1 MAGIYGSRVGSGLES
16 SMPIKRTLL
25 PDAVE
30 RYVVE
35 EMSPE
40 TPVERALRAAT
51 AKLPDAQM
59 QIGADQGAFMALLVR
74 LMGARRCIEIGT
86 FTGYSALAV
95 AAALPEGGT
104 LVACDVSEEWT
115 GIAREYWASGGVGDR
130 ITLELGPA
138 RETLDRLIR
147 EGGAGRRGRGRGSFD
162 FAFIDAD
169 KVGYDA
175 YYERCLTL
183 LRPGGLIA
191 MDNALQDG
199 KVADPS
205 NHEENTEAIRSLN
218 AKVRDDP
225 RVEACLVTIGD
236 GLLLARK
243 R

>member
-1 MAGIYGSRVGSGLES
+1 M
-16 SMPIKRTLL
+16 KRTLL
-25 PDAVE
+25 PEPIE
-30 RYVVE
+30 RYVSE
-35 EMSPE
+35 TMTPE
-40 TPVERALRAAT
+40 TRVQRALRAVT
-51 AKLPDAQM
+51 AKLPEAAM

-74 LMGARRCIEIGT
+74 LIRAKRCLEIGT

-95 AAALPEGGT
+95 AAALPRGGT

-115 GIAREYWASGGVGDR
+115 NIARKYWKKAGVASR
-130 ITLELGPA
+130 ISLELGPA
-138 RETLDRLIR
+138 RETLDRMIR
-147 EGGAGRRGRGRGSFD
+147 SRDRGTFD

-175 YYERCLTL
+175 YYERCLVL
-183 LRPGGLIA
+183 VRKGGLIA

-199 KVADPS
+199 RVVDKR
-205 NHEENTEAIRSLN
+205 NHSANTNAIRAIN
-218 AKVRDDP
+218 RKVRDDS